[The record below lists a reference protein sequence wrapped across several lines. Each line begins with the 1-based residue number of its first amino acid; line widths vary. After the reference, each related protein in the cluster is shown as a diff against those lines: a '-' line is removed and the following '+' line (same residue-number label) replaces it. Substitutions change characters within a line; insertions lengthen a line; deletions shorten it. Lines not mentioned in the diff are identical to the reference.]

1 MVMAMVELLMVILI
15 LISNLQ
21 PINISILIIYMIYC
35 AVYCTG
41 DNKIGAIELVPMVYG
56 LMLLY
61 LYRRLKTDTSSLYNK

>member
-1 MVMAMVELLMVILI
+1 
-15 LISNLQ
+15 
-21 PINISILIIYMIYC
+21 MIYC